1 MQKSIQG
8 LILSFLLLPI
18 ISLGQLSVNNTSMTV
33 EQYVQNVLLG
43 GGVSISNVQFNGG
56 AANINN
62 HQVGS
67 FNDPNN
73 NIGLSS
79 GLILGS
85 GNVQMA
91 AQQNTGTASFLGGTG
106 NPGTDADLQSITLN
120 QIYDECVIEFDFV
133 PDGDTISFNYVFA
146 SEEYPEFVCGTVND
160 AFGFFLTG
168 TNPNGGTYNAQNI
181 ALIPD
186 PSNSNIY
193 TTTPV
198 SINTVNPG
206 FAGISGMASNCS
218 SIDPNWAS
226 YNVFY
231 QNNTS
236 NSYEYDGSTTVLV
249 AKAHVVCGE
258 TYHIKLAIG
267 DGGDE
272 IVDSG
277 VFLEE
282 GSFSSSP
289 INAGSDDLIC
299 SLNYSLSPNPSI
311 GTGVWSGTG
320 TFSPSANDPNAVVT
334 VTNPGTYTF
343 TWTENSGNG
352 CINSDDVN
360 VVFSNISH
368 SSNVVHSSCGNAD
381 GQITLMAN
389 NGIPAYQY
397 SIDGGLTFQNS
408 GQFTGLLAGNY
419 NIIMIDSI
427 GCQDSSIIT
436 VTSQG
441 GPVINSITT
450 IDDLCINSCEGSIAI
465 NATGASLFSIDNGF
479 TFQTGNT
486 FADLCTGTY
495 DIVVQD
501 NFACSVTL
509 SVFVGIHP
517 PPYVNAGNDLFIS
530 FGEEVILQ
538 GNTNANSFAWYS
550 SGYMS
555 CISCLNPTV
564 SPSQTTSYILSVTDT
579 NGCQNSDT
587 VSIFINGVLY
597 VPNTFTPNNDGINDV
612 FEINGTEI
620 NKFELWIFNRW
631 GELLY
636 NTKNMNSFWDGTYKG
651 NLVQMDTYIWKI
663 KYEDYH
669 KNFGNISG
677 HLNVLK

>member
-1 MQKSIQG
+1 MLKNKINSKSIQG

-249 AKAHVVCGE
+249 AKAHVICGE

-272 IVDSG
+272 VFDSG

-282 GSFSSSP
+282 GSFSSSGVNIETG
-289 INAGSDDLIC
+289 INNGSALS
-299 SLNYSLSPNPSI
+299 SLDTLLYEGCNNAFFVFSRSDTNTNFTIQFDVSGTAQNGIDYPTIPDSLVMSI
-311 GTGVWSGTG
+311 GTQSDTLFIYPTVDNVIET
-320 TFSPSANDPNAVVT
+320 AET
-334 VTNPGTYTF
+334 VT
-343 TWTENSGNG
+343 
-352 CINSDDVN
+352 INIFYIN
-360 VVFSNISH
+360 
-368 SSNVVHSSCGNAD
+368 C
-381 GQITLMAN
+381 
-389 NGIPAYQY
+389 
-397 SIDGGLTFQNS
+397 S
-408 GQFTGLLAGNY
+408 GQVDTISATLYINDYNPLSLALPDSVNICPDIEGPYFLEGDWGGGVEPY
-419 NIIMIDSI
+419 NFFWS
-427 GCQDSSIIT
+427 
-436 VTSQG
+436 
-441 GPVINSITT
+441 N
-450 IDDLCINSCEGSIAI
+450 GS
-465 NATGASLFSIDNGF
+465 
-479 TFQTGNT
+479 
-486 FADLCTGTY
+486 
-495 DIVVQD
+495 
-501 NFACSVTL
+501 
-509 SVFVGIHP
+509 
-517 PPYVNAGNDLFIS
+517 
-530 FGEEVILQ
+530 
-538 GNTNANSFAWYS
+538 
-550 SGYMS
+550 
-555 CISCLNPTV
+555 
-564 SPSQTTSYILSVTDT
+564 TDT
-579 NGCQNSDT
+579 NSISVSPYSTEDYYLTITDGCGAPIIDT
-587 VSIFINGVLY
+587 TTVWVQCPLEQVNI
-597 VPNTFTPNNDGINDV
+597 FTPDGDGINDY
-612 FEINGTEI
+612 FIPINLEDYPDPTIEVY
-620 NKFELWIFNRW
+620 NRW
-631 GELLY
+631 GKIVYKMEHY
-636 NTKNMNSFWDGTYKG
+636 QNDWDGTHYRSG
-651 NLVQMDTYIWKI
+651 ENLNEGVYYYVVIPNSP
-663 KYEDYH
+663 KYEYTEH
-669 KNFGNISG
+669 KKDEIKRTIAGYV
-677 HLNVLK
+677 HLVR